1 MVETSSHSLSEG
13 MEVLASRL
21 PEEVLCD
28 IFLKGTM
35 LKYSNQQRSL
45 RTLAQHLMAQLLS
58 LQEPCLVKMT
68 LKIRHQYEFE

>member
-28 IFLKGTM
+28 VFLKGTM
-35 LKYSNQQRSL
+35 LKSSNQQRSL
-45 RTLAQHLMAQLLS
+45 RMLAQYLMAQLPS
-58 LQEPCLVKMT
+58 SQEPYTIKLA
-68 LKIRHQYEFE
+68 LKRRY